1 MADTDAAQLDLRT
14 VFVKGVSFDWDDK
27 DFEGALSD
35 IGPLRKCF
43 LLRGAGK
50 SHKVRIKAYLSMAT
64 GPPVKPLRTP
74 VYIL

>member
-50 SHKVRIKAYLSMAT
+50 SHKVWHQGLPEYGNWPSCR
-64 GPPVKPLRTP
+64 PLIT
-74 VYIL
+74 LLH

>member
-1 MADTDAAQLDLRT
+1 MADADTAQVDLRT

-27 DFEGALSD
+27 EFEGALSN

-50 SHKVRIKAYLSMAT
+50 GHKVRYLNTITMAT
-64 GPPVKPLRTP
+64 GPFASP
-74 VYIL
+74 